1 MAGDSY
7 ITNPD
12 AQQGES
18 AVRKGTRGPANIAGK
33 VQPEIDAEDSVNEGP
48 VAIPD
53 HPGKPGDRTITGGK
67 TPTT

>member
-18 AVRKGTRGPANIAGK
+18 TLRKGSRGPANINAK
-33 VQPEIDAEDSVNEGP
+33 VQPKIPAQESAEEGP
-48 VAIPD
+48 VDTPE
-53 HPGKPGDRTITGGK
+53 HLGKRPNPSLDKLGG
-67 TPTT
+67 